1 MIRTQLG
8 SSSSIVFDSSPT
20 VEDFLEALANER
32 LRHMPHDGSNWDKV
46 LRWAEN
52 IGGHVLIFHE
62 AVHDFMLN
70 SEDATRLIWGS
81 CLSLLQMGPSQISI
95 LTKAFGVFHR
105 MILAMSVFIRQRHL
119 LTASTEI
126 RRELAHTYSDF
137 MQLTCAV
144 NAHYR
149 TKSHGKHMISATEF
163 EEHFGE
169 TITGFYHHLDRIS
182 TSMWTMEIE
191 SSRFRGHS
199 ELDICAIRDFLG
211 PQDRIVRNMI
221 SNRLSS
227 GVHRAEFT
235 CEWFSSH
242 VTNFTRNRNK
252 VFLITGGPSS
262 GKTVLSRWI
271 VEKLQGSMDQD
282 PYDVISYFVD
292 TNAKYTTSPLSLIK
306 SLLLQILDRK
316 VGHQQL
322 VLKIQD
328 VMEMSAKGRTALDIE
343 QALWEA
349 LDLALTNEKI
359 IILIDG
365 LDQISG
371 ARIGNPAILDTL
383 HKITS
388 ASNRTHV
395 KAIVLSRPLSKAAS
409 QLTQHFSIEDEHISD
424 DIRLVIEHS
433 ISSQPQFHAMK
444 EKDRKSIIQKVFE
457 GSKSSFLWANLIFQS
472 VKNEKTVSA
481 ILDLLDRA
489 PKTVEEVL
497 DRRLAS
503 LDARHQETKQ
513 ILSWV
518 LASERPLTIK
528 EIRELLEID
537 LDQCAHSPRFTHVE
551 DDIRHACGSLVIMR
565 DGMVY
570 LRHPSIRE
578 HLLSATSGTNK
589 SSKLVLN
596 IKEAHHDL
604 TVRALAYVKIH
615 LHGDIEPQFKRMSSH
630 ELSDHFAKYSLLEYA
645 ARYWTSHFRLSSLYE
660 PSGHHKL
667 SSSFKSCLSS
677 STILALIEGTCL
689 ARQYVAIEA
698 EKLQLLSYSVRKS
711 VFGERS
717 AAVLQSLILQ
727 VRICQRLQ
735 SSHVSEYSYEAWK
748 ISRSVCHITVVLACA
763 EAFIQSTLSIKVTT
777 RTEFIIRKEEV
788 LLYLIKT
795 HKHDHGAS
803 HELTIRYITMLAE
816 LYVSI
821 QEIEKAAI
829 LYRELYEIRIELYGH
844 FHAETIEIYELLIS
858 QLKTLSKFEV
868 ILELTLEYHEY
879 IVRTLSITDERRI
892 KSTMTLVQ
900 IYEERK
906 EVERAEEILV
916 SFWRSITTETS
927 TTTRTREIKID
938 ITLEYSKFLCR
949 HSRKEE
955 SEVVLRG
962 LWIEIESYSEEWRS
976 ETTVIQ
982 RIQVI
987 AEQFR
992 SLKVY
997 SMARSIFSS
1006 LWSYY
1011 KKTEQHTSTE
1021 AITVATSLAETVTE
1035 TISSSSSSSTTTTG
1049 TEVTESTTL
1058 TVEEEQTLREVFES
1072 SMTSSSTKISSS
1084 TVKTCVALSSS
1095 YSKQERW
1102 SEACEIYSQ
1111 TISRVWSSIETR
1123 QETVKVTEEYS
1134 SEVIGV
1140 AMSLAHCR
1148 FKMLQIEKAE
1158 VIYWNIFQSLL
1169 HNHKCDQNFLV
1180 RTVKSIIEFFE
1191 TTYRYEKVIKVY
1203 QEFYVH
1209 LQSSFGKSHACT
1221 IEILYGFGTI
1231 ATRMSRRTEAETA
1244 YYQIFSAY
1252 QIEHGCLHSDGVQAA
1267 LLLCEIYEHDHK
1279 WVAAQNVYACLWQ
1292 TFLKHGQSYKLGAE
1306 FVERIYSK
1314 YMHILEHKTKTEY
1327 SVIRQLA
1334 VEYRKTC
1341 ISFYGSHSELTV
1353 KATMHLAEISERRE
1367 EYHEECMSL
1376 YEEVIKHSEK
1386 ISKSMSTTKTSTT
1399 TSSISTTST
1408 QTVLHTVKK
1417 RLAQLYSSNTT
1428 TVTKAVSL
1436 YREQFEM
1443 HKSQYGYSSTET
1455 LTAMKDLVI
1464 SYKKQSTTEST
1475 TIATQLLRT
1484 SVTEICEHETH
1495 SEKLIESAKTIANVY
1510 IECGYKETAI
1520 KVIQE
1525 MRTKVIEE
1533 VKMTQ
1538 SINVERKSYVF
1549 LAAFAEVITETSSFS
1564 SIMAELRTE
1573 ILLYESYFRA
1583 TKTRKEFFVILESGC
1598 RLYYYLKESKRSLDV
1613 KIIEEELLE
1622 VFIKHL
1628 SVSQTVKRTIIQAFF
1643 HICLEEV
1650 MNGHYELTV
1659 IERATAIVLEHTK
1672 HSRFQEA
1679 YDLAALIDRFIHLQG
1694 GFRTEQNIHT
1704 GFKLALYLAG
1714 RGTLR
1719 CEDSKL
1725 IRTMIDLSRII
1736 LREALEGSE
1745 TLDFAFTDLPIELL
1759 NDLVGLLGE
1768 QQNYEDLE
1776 RILTK
1781 LWSSRIV
1788 QKTWSSTIVVWIGR
1802 RLIET
1807 RFCRKEK
1814 HNDAIHLC
1822 KDIRYNLTRVWGGL
1836 DRTTLEF
1843 TALLSEL
1850 YTATNQHRKAMAL
1863 HEDVL
1868 SQIAYGDDEGLSSC
1882 DSAAAAVKH
1891 AELLKRTYQ
1900 REGKWDKGLPIYQ
1913 DLFTQLDRKFAKEKT
1928 WTEKA
1933 PKGIEKWQ
1941 AKGADQMGMWSRPSG
1956 FEFLVEEKKTE
1967 TPKKHQYV
1975 LRRASSNFAVRQ
1987 SYANGSASG
1996 KLVGSGSMSKNGTV
2010 NRPLTII

>member
-1 MIRTQLG
+1 MD
-8 SSSSIVFDSSPT
+8 SFDKISCSQV
-20 VEDFLEALANER
+20 VE
-32 LRHMPHDGSNWDKV
+32 
-46 LRWAEN
+46 
-52 IGGHVLIFHE
+52 LIY
-62 AVHDFMLN
+62 L
-70 SEDATRLIWGS
+70 
-81 CLSLLQMGPSQISI
+81 
-95 LTKAFGVFHR
+95 K
-105 MILAMSVFIRQRHL
+105 
-119 LTASTEI
+119 
-126 RRELAHTYSDF
+126 
-137 MQLTCAV
+137 
-144 NAHYR
+144 
-149 TKSHGKHMISATEF
+149 
-163 EEHFGE
+163 
-169 TITGFYHHLDRIS
+169 
-182 TSMWTMEIE
+182 
-191 SSRFRGHS
+191 
-199 ELDICAIRDFLG
+199 
-211 PQDRIVRNMI
+211 
-221 SNRLSS
+221 
-227 GVHRAEFT
+227 
-235 CEWFSSH
+235 
-242 VTNFTRNRNK
+242 
-252 VFLITGGPSS
+252 
-262 GKTVLSRWI
+262 
-271 VEKLQGSMDQD
+271 
-282 PYDVISYFVD
+282 D

-316 VGHQQL
+316 VGHQKL

-433 ISSQPQFHAMK
+433 ISSQPQFRAMK

-481 ILDLLDRA
+481 IFDLLDRA

-497 DRRLAS
+497 DRRIAS
-503 LDARHQETKQ
+503 LDTRHQETKQ

-518 LASERPLTIK
+518 LASERPLTVK

-551 DDIRHACGSLVIMR
+551 DDIRHACGSLVIIR

-578 HLLSATSGTNK
+578 HLLSSTSGTNK

-615 LHGDIEPQFKRMSSH
+615 LHGDIEPQFRRMSSH

-667 SSSFKSCLSS
+667 SSSFKNCLSS

-748 ISRSVCHITVVLACA
+748 ISRSVCHIAVVLACA
-763 EAFIQSTLSIKVTT
+763 EAFIQCTLSIKVTM

-821 QEIEKAAI
+821 QEIEKAAV

-892 KSTMTLVQ
+892 KSTTTLVQ

-906 EVERAEEILV
+906 EVEKAEEILV

-962 LWIEIESYSEEWRS
+962 LWIEIESYSEELRS
-976 ETTVIQ
+976 ETTIIQ
-982 RIQVI
+982 RTQVI

-1049 TEVTESTTL
+1049 TEVTESMTL

-1111 TISRVWSSIETR
+1111 TISSVWSSIETR

-1134 SEVIGV
+1134 SEIIEV

-1169 HNHKCDQNFLV
+1169 HHKCDQHFLI

-1252 QIEHGCLHSDGVQAA
+1252 RIEHGCLHSDGVQAA
-1267 LLLCEIYEHDHK
+1267 LLLCEVYEHDHK

-1314 YMHILEHKTKTEY
+1314 YMRILEHKTQTEY

-1341 ISFYGSHSELTV
+1341 ISFYGSHSELTI

-1376 YEEVIKHSEK
+1376 YEEVIKNSEK
-1386 ISKSMSTTKTSTT
+1386 ISKSISTTKTSTT

-1408 QTVLHTVKK
+1408 QTVLRTVKK

-1436 YREQFEM
+1436 YREQFET

-1533 VKMTQ
+1533 VKVTQ

-1583 TKTRKEFFVILESGC
+1583 TKTQKEFFVMLESGC
-1598 RLYYYLKESKRSLDV
+1598 RLYYYLKESKRSSDV

-1628 SVSQTVKRTIIQAFF
+1628 SVSQTVKRTIIHAFF

-1776 RILTK
+1776 VSSTHSDTFSLTPELLMLTFLQRILTK

-1814 HNDAIHLC
+1814 HDDAIHLC

-1863 HEDVL
+1863 HEDIL

-1891 AELLKRTYQ
+1891 AELLRRTYQ

-1913 DLFTQLDRKFAKEKT
+1913 DVFTQLDRKFVKEKA

-1967 TPKKHQYV
+1967 APKKHQYV
-1975 LRRASSNFAVRQ
+1975 LRRASSNYAVRQ

-1996 KLVGSGSMSKNGTV
+1996 KFMGAD
-2010 NRPLTII
+2010 R